1 MADEKPLTFE
11 DLMSLQTLD
20 SGEGEQ
26 GTEKFMSVRPAFS
39 AGGVAGGA
47 FGGHV
52 YAQAVWAAAQTVGS
66 GMVVHVSLSRDFV
79 VSFSNYL
86 GGGWEERVL
95 TDEMIE
101 CPWIFHPPRDAG
113 SAICL

>member
-26 GTEKFMSVRPAFS
+26 GKEKFMSVRPAFS

-52 YAQAVWAAAQTVGS
+52 YAQAVWAAAHTVGS

-79 VSFSNYL
+79 VSF
-86 GGGWEERVL
+86 L
-95 TDEMIE
+95 TILEGDGRRG
-101 CPWIFHPPRDAG
+101 C
-113 SAICL
+113 

>member
-26 GTEKFMSVRPAFS
+26 GKEKFMSVRPAFS

-52 YAQAVWAAAQTVGS
+52 YAQAVWAAAQTVGG
-66 GMVVHVSLSRDFV
+66 GMVVHVSLLSL
-79 VSFSNYL
+79 SNYL
-86 GGGWEERVL
+86 GGDGRRGCWLMR
-95 TDEMIE
+95 
-101 CPWIFHPPRDAG
+101 
-113 SAICL
+113 